1 MINRRDGLLA
11 GLGFGMLGAMGAEA
25 ATPGVVTDKG
35 LGVVSRKLVAG
46 LSAKDAAQSM
56 ESTADNANIKLVT
69 TLALSQQVAAMTGKK
84 QRLMTIYLF
93 CDPLIAQDMVDA
105 NPLFAAFMPCR
116 IAMVEDASGSL
127 SLVMM
132 DLDPLVAA
140 APAALQPKAKH
151 IRDVLMHIMEAGANG
166 DL

>member
-1 MINRRDGLLA
+1 MFNRRDGLLA
-11 GLGFGMLGAMGAEA
+11 GLSLSILGAAAAEA
-25 ATPGVVTDKG
+25 APTAGAASSG

-56 ESTADNANIKLVT
+56 ESTAENANIKLVT
-69 TLALSQQVAAMTGKK
+69 TLALSEQVASMTGKK

-105 NPLFAAFMPCR
+105 DTQFAAFMPCR
-116 IAMVEDASGSL
+116 IAMAEDAEGSL
-127 SLVMM
+127 WLVMM

-140 APAALQPKAKH
+140 APPTLQPKAKH
-151 IRDVLMHIMEAGANG
+151 IRDVLMSIMEAGATG

>member
-1 MINRRDGLLA
+1 MFNRRDGLLA
-11 GLGFGMLGAMGAEA
+11 GLSLSILGTAAAEA
-25 ATPGVVTDKG
+25 APTAGTASSG

-56 ESTADNANIKLVT
+56 ESTAENANIKLVT
-69 TLALSQQVAAMTGKK
+69 TLALSEQVASMTGKK

-105 NPLFAAFMPCR
+105 DTQFAAFMPCR
-116 IAMVEDASGSL
+116 IAMAEDAEGSL
-127 SLVMM
+127 WLVMM

-140 APAALQPKAKH
+140 APPALQPKAKH
-151 IRDVLMHIMEAGANG
+151 IRDVLMSIMEAGATG

>member
-11 GLGFGMLGAMGAEA
+11 GLGLGMLGAFGAEA
-25 ATPGVVTDKG
+25 APAAATDG
-35 LGVVSRKLVAG
+35 AALGVVSRKLAAG

-69 TLALSQQVAAMTGKK
+69 TLALSEQVAAMTGKK

-116 IAMVEDASGSL
+116 IAMVEDATGSL

-132 DLDPLVAA
+132 NLDPLVAA
-140 APAALQPKAKH
+140 APPELQAKAKH
-151 IRDVLMHIMEAGANG
+151 IRDVLMKIMEAGANG

>member
-11 GLGFGMLGAMGAEA
+11 GLSLSILGAVTTEA
-25 ATPGVVTDKG
+25 APGAAAASTG
-35 LGVVSRKLVAG
+35 LGVVSRKLAAG

-56 ESTADNANIKLVT
+56 ATTADNANIKLVT
-69 TLALSQQVAAMTGKK
+69 TLALSEQVAAMTGKK

-105 NPLFAAFMPCR
+105 HTQFAAFMPCR
-116 IAMVEDASGSL
+116 IAMAEDAEGSL
-127 SLVMM
+127 WLVMM

-140 APAALQPKAKH
+140 APPALQPKARH
-151 IRDVLMHIMEAGANG
+151 IRDVLMNIMEAGANG